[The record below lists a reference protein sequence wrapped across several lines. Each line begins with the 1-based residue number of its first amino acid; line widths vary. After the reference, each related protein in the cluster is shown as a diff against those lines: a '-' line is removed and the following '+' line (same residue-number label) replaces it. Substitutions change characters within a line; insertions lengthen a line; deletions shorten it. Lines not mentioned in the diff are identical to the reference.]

1 MNWLKFGGL
10 VGVAFALGLLFAGL
24 LDVPAASLAQTRKPV
39 TIEAV
44 PASNQVSHAAV
55 TTSALPLAAL
65 SDAFAN
71 VAESVR
77 PSVVYIVSRRTERQA
92 SRSAVPRG
100 FEDFFGTPRNGRSQE
115 PEVETGAGSGFLVSP
130 DGYILTNNHV
140 VDGAD
145 QVTVR
150 LLDRHEFTAK
160 VVGTDPNTD
169 IAVIKIEPKRGVEL
183 KPAVLGSS
191 SATRV
196 GEWVLAVGNP
206 LSESLSFTV
215 TQGIISA
222 KGRGQLR
229 LPGLQ
234 TLSIQDY
241 LQTDAAINRGNS
253 GGPLLNVQG
262 QVVGINS
269 AIFSPT
275 GVSAGYAFAI
285 PIDLARQVM
294 EQLITKGKVERA
306 ALGVLVRDAT
316 SEDAEYVGL
325 EGIYG
330 VKIDEFT
337 DGSPARTAGLQSGDV
352 VVSIDGERVDYTA
365 QLQQL
370 VGFKKAGSSV
380 KVEVARKG
388 GARKVYNVRL
398 VAQGD
403 PQELAARDDEP
414 TSEPKSP
421 PSVAKE
427 RLGITVDV
435 IDAEAAARLN
445 LPRST
450 QGILVTSV
458 DPYGPADQL
467 LVAESYPVITAVEGT
482 AVKNEAD
489 LRAALRSA
497 RAGEV
502 VSLTVLQPQQQG
514 APRTTVVRIKLN

>member
-1 MNWLKFGGL
+1 M
-10 VGVAFALGLLFAGL
+10 
-24 LDVPAASLAQTRKPV
+24 
-39 TIEAV
+39 
-44 PASNQVSHAAV
+44 
-55 TTSALPLAAL
+55 
-65 SDAFAN
+65 
-71 VAESVR
+71 R
-77 PSVVYIVSRRTERQA
+77 PS
-92 SRSAVPRG
+92 
-100 FEDFFGTPRNGRSQE
+100 
-115 PEVETGAGSGFLVSP
+115 TG
-130 DGYILTNNHV
+130 
-140 VDGAD
+140 
-145 QVTVR
+145 VTR
-150 LLDRHEFTAK
+150 
-160 VVGTDPNTD
+160 
-169 IAVIKIEPKRGVEL
+169 
-183 KPAVLGSS
+183 
-191 SATRV
+191 
-196 GEWVLAVGNP
+196 
-206 LSESLSFTV
+206 
-215 TQGIISA
+215 
-222 KGRGQLR
+222 
-229 LPGLQ
+229 
-234 TLSIQDY
+234 
-241 LQTDAAINRGNS
+241 AA
-253 GGPLLNVQG
+253 PLLNVQG
-262 QVVGINS
+262 GPGRRHPARRSS
-269 AIFSPT
+269 AYDRCQH
-275 GVSAGYAFAI
+275 GYAFAI

-370 VGFKKAGSSV
+370 VGFKKPGSSV

-388 GARKVYNVRL
+388 GARKFYSVRL

-403 PQELAARDDEP
+403 PQEIAANDEEP
-414 TSEPKSP
+414 ASEPESP

-427 RLGITVDV
+427 RLGITVDA
-435 IDAEAAARLN
+435 IDAEAATRLN
-445 LPRST
+445 LPRGT

-458 DPYGPADQL
+458 DPYGPADKL